1 MRRTIAVLAGL
12 VLAYAGAGCG
22 GEREPGHATPSA
34 PAAPAERPAAGDHR
48 LTLSHGGVSRSYLL
62 HAPPGYDPARPTPLV
77 IALHFFPGSGA
88 AMRELAGLDARA
100 DRENFLVA
108 YPDGRDGGFNALIC
122 CGSADDVGFL
132 AALTDHLVDAWR
144 ADPDRVYLTGISNGG
159 DLSFRAAVEGNGRF
173 AAIGVVSGGYSGPLT
188 EPDSYV
194 PKQPV
199 SVITFVGGQDRY
211 ADTFHEGLRTWQRR
225 LGCRPVPGRA
235 APGRAGITRADARCA
250 DGSDVTVWSLPQMS
264 HSWPGATAGQL
275 AAPNAGLTA
284 TDLIWEFFA
293 AHPRRS

>member
-22 GEREPGHATPSA
+22 GEREPGRTPPSA
-34 PAAPAERPAAGDHR
+34 STPAERPAAGDHT

-132 AALTDHLVDAWR
+132 GALTDHLVDAWR

-159 DLSFRAAVEGNGRF
+159 DLSFRAAVEGDGRF

-225 LGCRPVPGRA
+225 LGCRPVPGKA
-235 APGRAGITRADARCA
+235 EPGRAGITRVDARCA
-250 DGSDVTVWSLPQMS
+250 DGSDVTVWSLPEMS

-275 AAPNAGLTA
+275 AAPDAGLTA

-293 AHPRRS
+293 AHPRRR